1 MVLTDFNGAGVGIGF
16 GIGCGFG
23 VGWGFGGMPL
33 NILGLGAGGG
43 CGIGLGLGWGFGT
56 AFGSQYRSSRVMFQG
71 MEFNKKDQSD
81 DAFKDLSQLTPQVAQ
96 HKSKKDS
103 WLVINGRVLDV
114 TKFMEEHPGGEEV
127 LIEAAGKDASKDFE
141 VIGHSKAAQKLLL
154 KYQVGVLEG
163 CTVQDG
169 DSKEVGYKEAK
180 SKEMSAFVIKDD
192 STPKYATVLE
202 FFVPLLVAGSYFCFR
217 CLTTAAQITI

>member
-1 MVLTDFNGAGVGIGF
+1 MAT
-16 GIGCGFG
+16 
-23 VGWGFGGMPL
+23 
-33 NILGLGAGGG
+33 
-43 CGIGLGLGWGFGT
+43 
-56 AFGSQYRSSRVMFQG
+56 RVFT
-71 MEFNKKDQSD
+71 
-81 DAFKDLSQLTPQVAQ
+81 LSQVAQ